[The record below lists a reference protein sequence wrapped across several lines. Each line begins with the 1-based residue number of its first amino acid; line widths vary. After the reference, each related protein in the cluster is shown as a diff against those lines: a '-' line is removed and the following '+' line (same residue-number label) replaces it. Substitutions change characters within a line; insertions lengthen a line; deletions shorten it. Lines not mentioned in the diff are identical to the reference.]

1 MDDVKVTV
9 LMPARNAEKYIAEAI
24 RSVLEQTFTDF
35 EFLILNDGS
44 TDGTANI
51 IQQFRD
57 SRIRLIEQPGQ
68 GIAIALNKG
77 LQEAKGRYIARFD
90 ADDICFP
97 GRLQKQVKFLDD
109 NMDHVLT
116 GCDAEYIAEN
126 GEHLFDFCC
135 AGHSHE
141 EIMKQLYMDCPFIH
155 SGVMYR
161 KEMVIK
167 AGGYSPDAHNFEDYL
182 LWIQLAKYGRY
193 SNLPE
198 QLIKVRFN
206 PNSATIDEK
215 WRGHR
220 FRKLKRN
227 IIRRAVVTKEEGEK
241 LLAIIKSQDDQKFK
255 EGAYYALCGKKFLLD
270 NHQPTKARAH
280 LAKAIRH
287 YPLRFDNY
295 VLYMLS
301 YFPGS
306 LISWLNRRNQKGIQ
320 ALHKREEKI
329 N

>member
-1 MDDVKVTV
+1 MNNARVTV
-9 LMPARNAEKYIAEAI
+9 LMPVRNAEKYIAEAI

-44 TDGTANI
+44 TDNTVNL
-51 IQQFRD
+51 IQQFSD
-57 SRIRLIEQPGQ
+57 LRIKLIEQPGQ

-77 LQEAKGRYIARFD
+77 LYEAKGRYIARFD

-97 GRLQKQVKFLDD
+97 ERLEKQVKFLDD
-109 NMDHVLT
+109 NTDYVLT
-116 GCDAEYIAEN
+116 GCDAEYISEN
-126 GEHLFDFCC
+126 GEHLFDFSCT
-135 AGHSHE
+135 GHSNE
-141 EIMKQLYMDCPFIH
+141 EIMKRLYMNCPFIH

-161 KEMVIK
+161 KEMVMK

-193 SNLPE
+193 YNLPE

-206 PNSATIDEK
+206 PQSATIDEK
-215 WRGHR
+215 WRGRH

-227 IIRRAVVTKEEGEK
+227 IIRRTVVTKEEGEK
-241 LLAIIKSQDDQKFK
+241 LLAIIKSQDGEKFK

-270 NHQPTKARAH
+270 NHQPAKARAH
-280 LAKAIRH
+280 LFKAIRH
-287 YPLRFDNY
+287 YPFRFDNY
-295 VLYMLS
+295 VFYMLS
-301 YFPGS
+301 YFPHS
-306 LISWLNRRNQKGIQ
+306 VINWLNRKNKNGIRL
-320 ALHKREEKI
+320 AHKREEKI

>member
-9 LMPARNAEKYIAEAI
+9 LMPARNAEKYIAEAM
-24 RSVLEQTFTDF
+24 RSVLEQDFTDF

-44 TDGTANI
+44 TDDTANI
-51 IQQFRD
+51 IKQFGDR
-57 SRIRLIEQPGQ
+57 RIRLIEQPGQ
-68 GIAIALNKG
+68 GIAITLNKG
-77 LQEAKGRYIARFD
+77 LQEARGRYIARFD

-97 GRLQKQVKFLDD
+97 GRLQKQVKFLDE

-116 GCDAEYIAEN
+116 GCDAEYISEN
-126 GEHLFDFCC
+126 GEHLFNFSCT
-135 AGHSHE
+135 GHSHQ
-141 EIMKQLYMDCPFIH
+141 EIMNKLYVNCPFIH

-161 KEMVIK
+161 KEMVLK

-227 IIRRAVVTKEEGEK
+227 IIRRGIITKEEGEE
-241 LLAIIKSQDDQKFK
+241 LQAIIKNQDGQKFK

-270 NHQPTKARAH
+270 NHQPAKARSH

-306 LISWLNRRNQKGIQ
+306 FINWLNRKKLN
-320 ALHKREEKI
+320 
-329 N
+329 